1 MPKRKLKLEE
11 AKEELGFD
19 KMFYNGYNKFNI
31 VHSGKYRSGITL
43 EIPQEWYLNKD
54 KKPINPINY
63 REVREL
69 TDGMNIDF
77 DGEASVLLGKYR
89 LSKNGRPVFEITE
102 PKEAKDTMILVSWG
116 GAFNKTR
123 GQTSSYAKET
133 GAKFF
138 TKSSS
143 NGGGM
148 GADYWILPVGFV
160 KDREERDVTDILERL
175 QKEDDEKNSEIDQY
189 LEIQEKERQE
199 SIKNKDRIVEMVKP
213 IVEDI
218 KKYNLD
224 FEFFVGDEE
233 CQYHITGYTYKKRR
247 YKDSLVEEL
256 TQILQEEK
264 DKKEKKDEFIPQ
276 YRELEELI
284 KDTELSMIY
293 IDNGIQIKAPN
304 SIYNYRT
311 YPYSQEGFNTCVKYI
326 KDYKEKIRQEQEK
339 ARLEMEKLKQEKE
352 LKEKKADAKEKGY
365 PTIFK
370 FKNRIGGKTGLSH
383 AFVIEKDGMIREP
396 DHNELRNSNHRYHYN
411 WKNNADGIQE
421 YQQILPGEII
431 VSYTKEVTA
440 TPYVLNVEW
449 ADGKASKEQLEN
461 ICEALERTESFAV
474 DSDGNYI
481 TSIKEWAQKAIEL
494 KSRECRQ
501 KLNIEEIEENDEF
514 LDNIVESARKKL
526 ELKGKSAEATELAQK
541 YEEQTQQTE
550 GPNMDGD

>member
-19 KMFYNGYNKFNI
+19 KMFCNGYNKFNI

-54 KKPINPINY
+54 KKTINPINY

-138 TKSSS
+138 TKRSS
-143 NGGGM
+143 NAGGM

-233 CQYHITGYTYKKRR
+233 CQYHIT
-247 YKDSLVEEL
+247 
-256 TQILQEEK
+256 
-264 DKKEKKDEFIPQ
+264 
-276 YRELEELI
+276 
-284 KDTELSMIY
+284 
-293 IDNGIQIKAPN
+293 
-304 SIYNYRT
+304 
-311 YPYSQEGFNTCVKYI
+311 
-326 KDYKEKIRQEQEK
+326 
-339 ARLEMEKLKQEKE
+339 
-352 LKEKKADAKEKGY
+352 
-365 PTIFK
+365 
-370 FKNRIGGKTGLSH
+370 
-383 AFVIEKDGMIREP
+383 
-396 DHNELRNSNHRYHYN
+396 
-411 WKNNADGIQE
+411 
-421 YQQILPGEII
+421 
-431 VSYTKEVTA
+431 
-440 TPYVLNVEW
+440 
-449 ADGKASKEQLEN
+449 
-461 ICEALERTESFAV
+461 
-474 DSDGNYI
+474 
-481 TSIKEWAQKAIEL
+481 
-494 KSRECRQ
+494 
-501 KLNIEEIEENDEF
+501 
-514 LDNIVESARKKL
+514 
-526 ELKGKSAEATELAQK
+526 
-541 YEEQTQQTE
+541 
-550 GPNMDGD
+550 

>member
-1 MPKRKLKLEE
+1 MCK
-11 AKEELGFD
+11 
-19 KMFYNGYNKFNI
+19 I
-31 VHSGKYRSGITL
+31 
-43 EIPQEWYLNKD
+43 
-54 KKPINPINY
+54 
-63 REVREL
+63 
-69 TDGMNIDF
+69 
-77 DGEASVLLGKYR
+77 
-89 LSKNGRPVFEITE
+89 
-102 PKEAKDTMILVSWG
+102 
-116 GAFNKTR
+116 
-123 GQTSSYAKET
+123 
-133 GAKFF
+133 
-138 TKSSS
+138 
-143 NGGGM
+143 
-148 GADYWILPVGFV
+148 
-160 KDREERDVTDILERL
+160 
-175 QKEDDEKNSEIDQY
+175 
-189 LEIQEKERQE
+189 
-199 SIKNKDRIVEMVKP
+199 
-213 IVEDI
+213 
-218 KKYNLD
+218 
-224 FEFFVGDEE
+224 
-233 CQYHITGYTYKKRR
+233 
-247 YKDSLVEEL
+247 
-256 TQILQEEK
+256 
-264 DKKEKKDEFIPQ
+264 
-276 YRELEELI
+276 
-284 KDTELSMIY
+284 
-293 IDNGIQIKAPN
+293 
-304 SIYNYRT
+304 
-311 YPYSQEGFNTCVKYI
+311 I
-326 KDYKEKIRQEQEK
+326 KDYKEKIRQEEEK